1 MRFVY
6 NIIIII
12 IIIIIIMA
20 CWRIGLII
28 GLHSVIYIS
37 HFIYTLT
44 ASNQAR
50 HDSWV
55 Q

>member
-6 NIIIII
+6 NIII

-37 HFIYTLT
+37 HYFIYTLT

-50 HDSWV
+50 HDS
-55 Q
+55 